1 MQFAS
6 ISIGRTREADAKCRA
21 EDDSARTLNPRSC
34 AMRVL
39 LADDHRDSVEALAA
53 CFALARF
60 DLVAS
65 DGAEATIKALALE

>member
-1 MQFAS
+1 
-6 ISIGRTREADAKCRA
+6 
-21 EDDSARTLNPRSC
+21 
-34 AMRVL
+34 MRVL
-39 LADDHRDSVEALAA
+39 LADAHRDSVEALAA